1 MWGMIYP
8 IIIVV
13 AANTVYNICAKST
26 PSGANAFGSLTV
38 TYLVA
43 TIISA
48 VAFLCTASVKSI
60 PSELSKL
67 NWSAIALGVAIVALE
82 FGYILIYRAGWKIS
96 LASLTANISL
106 AVVLLLVG
114 VLFYKE
120 VISGYQVAGALLCS
134 AGLYFLSK

>member
-1 MWGMIYP
+1 MWQMMYP
-8 IIIVV
+8 ILIVV

-26 PSGANAFGSLTV
+26 PAEANAFGSLTV

-43 TIISA
+43 AIISA
-48 VAFLCTASVKSI
+48 VAFLCTAGVKDI
-60 PSELSKL
+60 PAQLGKL
-67 NWSAIALGVAIVALE
+67 NWSAIALGVSIVALE

-106 AVVLLLVG
+106 AVVLLVLG

-120 VISGYQVAGALLCS
+120 HINGYQVAGALLCS
-134 AGLYFLSK
+134 AGLFLLTK

>member
-1 MWGMIYP
+1 MWDMVYP

-13 AANTVYNICAKST
+13 AANTLYNICAKST
-26 PSGANAFGSLTV
+26 PSEANAFGSLTV
-38 TYLVA
+38 TYLIA
-43 TIISA
+43 ALISA
-48 VAFLCTASVKSI
+48 VAFLCTASVKDI

-67 NWSAIALGVAIVALE
+67 NWSAVALGVSIVALE

-106 AVVLLLVG
+106 AVVLLLIG
-114 VLFYKE
+114 LLFYKE

-134 AGLYFLSK
+134 AGLFLLSK